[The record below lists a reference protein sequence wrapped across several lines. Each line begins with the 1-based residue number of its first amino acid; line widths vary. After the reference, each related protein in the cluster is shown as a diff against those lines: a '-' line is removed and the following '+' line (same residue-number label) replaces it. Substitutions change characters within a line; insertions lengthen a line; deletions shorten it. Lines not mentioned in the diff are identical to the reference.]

1 MAVSLQLGLK
11 QNQRLVLTQSL
22 KQAIELLQLSTLELS
37 ERINEELLNNPVL
50 EESDDFSAQLVPGE
64 VDDLNRISENLSGDE
79 SALNREDDQL
89 SKYGD
94 ISESVYAPTAEE
106 DRKRAYLESIVAQAE
121 SLPDHLLWQA
131 HLVAQDDKEMA
142 VFESVITSLNENG
155 FLSDDRSAIATGLSV
170 PPELVDSVVSKIQ
183 LFDPVGC
190 ASADT
195 RESLVIQARYFYPDE
210 LIVQKILAEH
220 FTELENLNYEKIA
233 RGVNRSVA
241 EVIEKSRLIQGLDP
255 FPGRQYSVSEARY
268 ITPDIDV
275 KYVEGEIIVTMND
288 DWIPSLR
295 INPYYLEILRK
306 KSLEKKLK
314 EYIQDKLHS
323 ARYLLRNI
331 SSRRETIVKVVAAI
345 MEAQKDFLSK
355 GPGNLKPLTHVEIAE
370 KIGMHESTVSRATS
384 NKFVQTS
391 WGVFELKY
399 FFVSKLKSTNAIEQS
414 SDQVMNLIKN
424 LIDNEDQQSPMSDED
439 IVLVLRK
446 NGINVARR
454 TISKYRSVLDIPP
467 SNKRKKIN
475 MIKSEGTL

>member
-11 QNQRLVLTQSL
+11 QHQRLVLTQSL

-50 EESDDFSAQLVPGE
+50 EEADETADVYGPGE
-64 VDDLNRISENLSGDE
+64 GEALDSINENLSGNE
-79 SALNREDDQL
+79 SALNREDDQI

-94 ISESVYAPTAEE
+94 ISETAYTPTAED
-106 DRKRAYLESIVAQAE
+106 DRKRAYLESVVAQPE

-131 HLVAQDDKEMA
+131 HLVARDEKEMK

-155 FLSDDRSAIATGLSV
+155 FFTEDKSGIARELSV
-170 PPELVDSVVSKIQ
+170 PAELVDAVVSKVN

-190 ASADT
+190 AAVDI
-195 RESLVIQARYFYPDE
+195 RETLLIQAGYFYPDDQV
-210 LIVQKILAEH
+210 IHKILADY
-220 FTELENLNYEKIA
+220 FLELENLNYEKIA

-241 EVIEKSRLIQGLDP
+241 EVIEKSKLIQGLDP
-255 FPGRQYSVSEARY
+255 FPGRQYSTREARY
-268 ITPDIDV
+268 IVPDIEV
-275 KYVEGEIIVTMND
+275 KYIEDEIIVTMND

-295 INPYYLEILRK
+295 INSYYLDVMRK
-306 KSLEKKLK
+306 KSTDKKLR

-331 SSRRETIVKVVAAI
+331 SSRRETIIKVVTAI
-345 MEAQKDFLSK
+345 MEAQKDFLLK
-355 GPGNLKPLTHVEIAE
+355 GPGNLRALTHVDIAE
-370 KIGMHESTVSRATS
+370 RIGMHESTVSRATS

-399 FFVSKLKSTNAIEQS
+399 FFVSKLKSSNVTEQS
-414 SDQVMNLIKN
+414 SDQVMNLIRN
-424 LIDNEDQQSPMSDED
+424 LIDNEDQQNPMSDED
-439 IVLVLRK
+439 IVSILGK

-467 SNKRKKIN
+467 SSKRKKIN
-475 MIKSEGTL
+475 MIKREGNV